1 MGESYDL
8 GGNGPWVFVLVTCIL
23 GGAAAYLSGR
33 AMAQTWRPF
42 WQLPLYMVGIAAGVR
57 FVHHALFEGPVL
69 SAPSFAVD
77 YVVMVVAASAG
88 YRIVRAGQMAGQYG
102 WLLERAGPFR
112 WRRRA

>member
-1 MGESYDL
+1 
-8 GGNGPWVFVLVTCIL
+8 L

-33 AMAQTWRPF
+33 AMAQTWRPY
-42 WQLPLYMVGIAAGVR
+42 WQVPLYMVGIAAGVR

-88 YRIVRAGQMAGQYG
+88 YRIVRAGQMADQYG
-102 WLLERAGPFR
+102 WLLVRAGPFR